1 MTSADAVGAVVVV
14 GLAMSVAAAWPIY
27 KGWQR
32 RARYRLV
39 RDTEVETPDTATP
52 GNTVLLT
59 GTART
64 RESPIHAPLSERDA
78 LVAAW
83 SISEWQDENLQLK
96 YWSPEA
102 RGLRSGAF
110 EIESDGAFVTVPAQ
124 TCEGSTTSTTSMLG
138 YDAVT
143 GFDMESTLVEVE
155 SFDFAE
161 EIPQTAEP
169 PAQFH
174 TLERQVGLQAPDP
187 GVTLVDLGRK
197 HGARRYH
204 EAIVEP
210 GDTLTIRATPETTG
224 DGAKVLAPP
233 ERGPMIISDLDPDT
247 LTWRYRWSYLKL
259 FYGSITVILAM
270 MLLSVFLIAIG

>member
-1 MTSADAVGAVVVV
+1 MTSADAVGAVVMV

-39 RDTEVETPDTATP
+39 RDTEVGTPDTVTS

-59 GTART
+59 GAART
-64 RESPIHAPLSERDA
+64 RESPIHAPLTEREA
-78 LVAAW
+78 LVAVW
-83 SISEWQDENLQLK
+83 SVSEWQDENLQLK

-110 EIESDGAFVTVPAQ
+110 GIESGGALVTVPAQ

-143 GFDMESTLVEVE
+143 GFDIESTLVEVE
-155 SFDFAE
+155 SFDFTE
-161 EIPQTAEP
+161 EIPQAVEP
-169 PAQFH
+169 PAQFR
-174 TLERQVGLQAPDP
+174 TLERKVGLEAPDP

-210 GDTLTIRATPETTG
+210 GDTLTIRGTIETRA
-224 DGAKVLAPP
+224 DGEKVLAPP
-233 ERGPMIISDLDPDT
+233 ERGPMVVSDLDPDT
-247 LTWRYRWSYLKL
+247 LAWRYRWSYWKL

-270 MLLSVFLIAIG
+270 MLLSVFLIAVG